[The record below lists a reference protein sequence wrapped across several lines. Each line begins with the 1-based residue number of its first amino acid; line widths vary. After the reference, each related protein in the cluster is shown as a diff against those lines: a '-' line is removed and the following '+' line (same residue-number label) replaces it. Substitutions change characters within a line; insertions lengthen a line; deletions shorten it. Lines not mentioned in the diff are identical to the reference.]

1 MKIHVLRDHPTP
13 EQISEMLEELRTYIK
28 LEVDVRREIVAGGGE
43 WHADCEK
50 VLIEGGS
57 HQEDKW

>member
-1 MKIHVLRDHPTP
+1 MKIHVLRDHPAP

-43 WHADCEK
+43 ER
-50 VLIEGGS
+50 IIRSIFEGAKG
-57 HQEDKW
+57 